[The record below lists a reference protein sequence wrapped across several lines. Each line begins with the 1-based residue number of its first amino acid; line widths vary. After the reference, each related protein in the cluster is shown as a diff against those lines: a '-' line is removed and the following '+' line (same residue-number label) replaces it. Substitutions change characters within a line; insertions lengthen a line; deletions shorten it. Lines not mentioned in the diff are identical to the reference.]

1 MRISLSSPD
10 LVEFIQEQVTRG
22 RFTSPAAV
30 VEAAL
35 QLLKHDEA
43 AETLDSQTLDLI
55 RRSRDEFAL
64 GGGRDFKQALGELRK
79 KYERK

>member
-10 LVEFIQEQVTRG
+10 WVEFIEEQVTQG

-35 QLLKHDEA
+35 QLLKHE
-43 AETLDSQTLDLI
+43 ETSEGLDTATLDLI
-55 RRSRDEFAL
+55 RRSRDEFARARD
-64 GGGRDFKQALGELRK
+64 RDFKRALGELRK
-79 KYERK
+79 KL